1 MPVALHEVVSHL
13 DQYLRIGH
21 VVDSPNA
28 LNGLQV
34 ENSGTVSRVA
44 AAVDACQATIDA
56 AVDQQADL
64 LLTHHGLFWSG
75 LEPLTG
81 RHARRVRR
89 LMEGD
94 VALYSAHI
102 PLDVHPEVGNNALL
116 AKRIGLESPIPFG
129 DYRGEAI
136 GLIGTINL
144 SREELVALIGDIFGV
159 ESHVIAAGP
168 DRVSRLG
175 VVTGG
180 GGDMIRWAVEA
191 GADTFVSGEGTHHT
205 YFDAEEWGINVI
217 YAGHYATETLGVQ
230 ALARHLEARFGTPWL
245 FIDHPTGL

>member
-1 MPVALHEVVSHL
+1 MPVALHEVVSYL
-13 DQYLRIGH
+13 DQYLRIAE
-21 VVDSPNA
+21 VSDSPNA

-34 ENSGTVSRVA
+34 ENRGTVSRIA

-56 AVDQQADL
+56 AVERQADM

-89 LMEGD
+89 LLEGN

-102 PLDVHPEVGNNALL
+102 PLDVHPEVGNNVLL
-116 AKRIGLESPIPFG
+116 AGKVGLKSAIPFG
-129 DYRGEAI
+129 DYHGEAI
-136 GLIGTINL
+136 GLIGSIDLTL
-144 SREELVALIGDIFGV
+144 DELVALIGETLGL
-159 ESHVIAAGP
+159 EPHVIATGP

-180 GGDMIRWAVEA
+180 GGNMIRQAVEA
-191 GADTFVSGEGTHHT
+191 GADTFVTGEGNHHT

-230 ALARHLEARFGTPWL
+230 ALARHLEERFGTPSL